1 MTVTAQRPHTT
12 SSERA
17 RPSSPKEI
25 DQPAPQGRRTG
36 VHLDLITS
44 GEDEGEGEGVGVPT
58 GAIILG
64 AAEEQE
70 DTGKS

>member
-1 MTVTAQRPHTT
+1 MTVTVQRPRTT

-25 DQPAPQGRRTG
+25 DQPAPQGRPIG

-44 GEDEGEGEGVGVPT
+44 GEGEGEGVPT